1 MQVAMYGLA
10 RFRGLL
16 KGAKTDDLSTVL
28 KTITDHPN
36 FTSYKEL
43 LTKLKEAKE
52 KPEKDLKEC
61 FKVVLENNVLKELL
75 SRKLYALEVA
85 DLKLVHLLD
94 CIKNPGQTKPL
105 IIVDTKTGQ
114 ATVSSL
120 TPVDLDAAIK
130 QKAPII
136 GHEGFHYS
144 KMSIQKRSSEV

>member
-1 MQVAMYGLA
+1 M
-10 RFRGLL
+10 
-16 KGAKTDDLSTVL
+16 
-28 KTITDHPN
+28 
-36 FTSYKEL
+36 
-43 LTKLKEAKE
+43 
-52 KPEKDLKEC
+52 
-61 FKVVLENNVLKELL
+61 
-75 SRKLYALEVA
+75 EVA

-94 CIKNPGQTKPL
+94 CIKTGQAKPL